1 MGKNRNC
8 YFALGMESTE
18 TASVP
23 AIDGYS
29 VWAGDFSLSVGFYV
43 LQDSK
48 EMCLFCQENVIETGY
63 DMAGFYITVNGKRM
77 TVAVSNMQYLPD
89 VWNNLTIVFHKSEN
103 RLCAYINGAKGFE
116 KTVEAI
122 LQDNAAPYVV
132 GKLFYGYI
140 SKVKCLGRALTEEE
154 VREDTFIDP
163 EQPERYE
170 IYMDFTSR
178 YPEEKG
184 RHGLN
189 IMLSGFAD
197 VKNLV
202 QTVDFG
208 TSGYIM
214 PARSDYVEIGQF
226 ASGEFTIISK
236 VFLKDSR
243 SRHILVARQEQSSP
257 YGILEGIDYTSGS
270 PKLFVKIGDS
280 TVVSDQELP
289 LYQWID
295 IAVCYGNGRIGI
307 YSDGILLHEQEAGTI
322 NKERK
327 LTDFTIGN
335 TRKSDEY
342 KSFCGYIDAVYV
354 FSQKKTQ
361 DQVKALSEKYPT
373 VYSTGIEALYDC
385 SRRMLYED
393 IKNVE
398 IDLMKQAALC
408 LAEGTQD
415 SVIKDNGGDEGLD
428 GKIGDYSYWQ
438 ACLIA
443 SVFIESVGTT
453 GIRPTKGLKPDGT
466 LTENAA
472 RQICRRVVKLPTA
485 QKIII
490 NYKNITGDMCRD
502 FMQELIKC
510 GLFDFMWNLFY
521 EAQSN
526 RSLIAAM
533 FLAAAA
539 GIVCYVAFIALIA
552 ALAGEAAQN
561 GTNDPNSEQEDD
573 DDDDDDNVQ
582 IRLVSIRFC
591 HNASDLSESAAFL
604 YHGYTQSA
612 EGTPEWEKDNMEKR
626 KTDALYIRSEAG
638 RVKVL
643 VKVKIELQGEDK
655 TYSGSIR
662 VFSGSLP
669 AENQSILGDLDAV
682 HVDAEQSCEK
692 ELEFYLDNGT
702 FSGKEIG
709 CYQDYWSWQ
718 ADECGIFAS
727 TQHHTWLLE
736 KTPSKEWNIASE
748 EKDKNVSLKTLE
760 VLQRIK
766 EYDSESAAGESFPL
780 DSKENWLKQMVY
792 FIHDSKRF
800 TYNSDRVHQYVEY
813 NAFLPRLVF
822 DRVRFE
828 TDFTNNS
835 TVVLSSLDTSMVMKV
850 FLSLLSYGTGVVR
863 IWSNDDNESY
873 SQYIDEK
880 KEWVVS
886 PPYVVFDKVI
896 LMGCGSPE
904 SVWIPNEYFAVTPDE
919 EKNPVNPVIYDAVI
933 ETIFMDTKLDDS
945 GNVMNAT
952 EEKVYICGLPF
963 TDKDYEEDLY
973 CSYANKKYYR
983 EVTTTP
989 GNSFF
994 IANILDD
1001 WEMSCVEEKE
1011 VPMNIT
1017 AYKFEDGMIKY
1028 KGRSENFDPTF
1039 KEEMGIK
1046 TASYDILA
1054 HKISYIYISRC
1065 IEEAINKFSNLQEY
1079 TGIMDLLYDLV
1090 FGDALH
1096 YDTRHKTQDMASKGV
1111 AKELSNQIGI
1121 YLQNNLNTTKQLKI
1135 DKSVVV
1141 KANSIIQI
1149 CGFQSY
1155 YNVKIGNNRWNAS
1168 IGGNMDID
1176 TGWYF
1181 IKSYPGYNKEFCYT
1195 VKGVFEEPYGTRYP
1209 GLYVSEDDAY
1219 RISKM
1224 VALFQKLKIDPLM
1237 PQMVEYYVNG
1247 GGGNTYLFA
1256 KCSDCKLQFLD
1267 SAKAYAENYTVWD
1280 MYGNLIWNNSTCF
1293 ITIPC
1298 ISVS

>member
-63 DMAGFYITVNGKRM
+63 DMAGFYITVNGKRL

-116 KTVEAI
+116 KTVETI

-140 SKVKCLGRALTEEE
+140 SKVKCLGRVLTEEE

-163 EQPERYE
+163 EQPEGYE

-270 PKLFVKIGDS
+270 PKIFVKIGDS
-280 TVVSDQELP
+280 TIVSDQELP

-295 IAVCYGNGRIGI
+295 IAVCYGSGRIGI

-428 GKIGDYSYWQ
+428 EKIGDYSYWQ

-526 RSLIAAM
+526 GSLIAAM

-552 ALAGEAAQN
+552 ALAGETAQN
-561 GTNDPNSEQEDD
+561 GTDDPKDDQDDD

-766 EYDSESAAGESFPL
+766 EYDSESAAGEKLLL

-792 FIHDSKRF
+792 FIHDSGKF
-800 TYNSDRVHQYVEY
+800 IYNVDQTHRYSEY
-813 NAFLPRLVF
+813 GQSAPVF

-828 TDFTNNS
+828 TDFMGDNVIT
-835 TVVLSSLDTSMVMKV
+835 LSSLDTSMAMVV
-850 FLSLLSYGTGVVR
+850 FTSLLGYKTGVMRV
-863 IWSNDDNESY
+863 WSNDENEESSHY
-873 SQYIDEK
+873 DPEK
-880 KEWVVS
+880 REWTVS
-886 PPYVVFDKVI
+886 PPYVVFDNVI
-896 LMGCGSPE
+896 PMGGDSLE
-904 SVWIPNEYFAVTPDE
+904 AIWVANEYFAVAADQSSMPA
-919 EKNPVNPVIYDAVI
+919 VYDAVLQAAI
-933 ETIFMDTKLDDS
+933 VEMQEDGL
-945 GNVMNAT
+945 GNINRKVK
-952 EEKVYICGLPF
+952 EKVYLCGLPF
-963 TDKDYEEDLY
+963 TGEEYRNDLY
-973 CSYANKKYYR
+973 CMHVDSNYYR
-983 EVTTTP
+983 ESTTLP

-994 IANILDD
+994 IANILED
-1001 WEMSCVEEKE
+1001 WEMSLVEPPEE
-1011 VPMNIT
+1011 LPDLSS
-1017 AYKFEDGMIKY
+1017 YKVEGGHLEFNE
-1028 KGRSENFDPTF
+1028 RSEKFTESF
-1039 KEEMGIK
+1039 RKKMGLE
-1046 TASYDILA
+1046 AQDFLILA
-1054 HKISYIYISRC
+1054 HKISYRYISDC
-1065 IEEAINKFSNLQEY
+1065 IQKNVNEYMRNCMKKFEDDEKEKIEKKFSDAANA
-1079 TGIMDLLYDLV
+1079 LLDLV
-1090 FGDALH
+1090 FGDGSVHSGKDKL
-1096 YDTRHKTQDMASKGV
+1096 YDQKRKEEARKHFTTIKDKVNRETIVVDDI
-1111 AKELSNQIGI
+1111 KELVQ
-1121 YLQNNLNTTKQLKI
+1121 QP
-1135 DKSVVV
+1135 
-1141 KANSIIQI
+1141 ANCIMELCNEST
-1149 CGFQSY
+1149 F
-1155 YNVKIGNNRWNAS
+1155 NVKVGNNRWNS
-1168 IGGNMDID
+1168 SLGERMDLDKENKRID
-1176 TGWYF
+1176 VESGL
-1181 IKSYPGYNKEFCYT
+1181 K
-1195 VKGVFEEPYGTRYP
+1195 
-1209 GLYVSEDDAY
+1209 LYVSENDAY
-1219 RISKM
+1219 RIKKMDEINKNIQLNPIRPKVVHDSK
-1224 VALFQKLKIDPLM
+1224 
-1237 PQMVEYYVNG
+1237 
-1247 GGGNTYLFA
+1247 GNYIA
-1256 KCSDCKLQFLD
+1256 ISSDCGEGFVGGLQGCGQNYKIYDPAGALIVSVTLRGVHRSKLPYNKQ
-1267 SAKAYAENYTVWD
+1267 NT
-1280 MYGNLIWNNSTCF
+1280 NT
-1293 ITIPC
+1293 
-1298 ISVS
+1298 

>member
-398 IDLMKQAALC
+398 IDLMKQAVLC

-453 GIRPTKGLKPDGT
+453 GIRPTKGLKSDGT

-561 GTNDPNSEQEDD
+561 GTNDPNSEQED

-766 EYDSESAAGESFPL
+766 EYDSESAAGEKLLL

-792 FIHDSKRF
+792 FIHDSQRF

-933 ETIFMDTKLDDS
+933 ETVFMDTKLDDS

-1017 AYKFEDGMIKY
+1017 AYKINGGLLAFS
-1028 KGRSENFDPTF
+1028 GRSESFNDEF
-1039 KEEMGIK
+1039 KENMGVDVL
-1046 TASYDILA
+1046 SYDVLA
-1054 HKISYIYISRC
+1054 HKISYRYINQC
-1065 IEEAINKFSNLQEY
+1065 IQTAINNYLINENQSDFY
-1079 TGIMDLLYDLV
+1079 IIMQAIIDLV
-1090 FGDALH
+1090 FGDNVY
-1096 YDTRHKTQDMASKGV
+1096 YDVIHRDKDTKTKAEV
-1111 AKELSNQIGI
+1111 
-1121 YLQNNLNTTKQLKI
+1121 LKLYY
-1135 DKSVVV
+1135 
-1141 KANSIIQI
+1141 SIINLLKSEIDFDEKIKNYANAILQL
-1149 CGFQSY
+1149 CTCQSY
-1155 YNVKIGNNRWNAS
+1155 FNIKKGNNRWNAS
-1168 IGGNMDID
+1168 IGDYLDLDKDWLFYVSD
-1176 TGWYF
+1176 TNSLYSKDG
-1181 IKSYPGYNKEFCYT
+1181 
-1195 VKGVFEEPYGTRYP
+1195 VKNVTLSCMT
-1209 GLYVSEDDAY
+1209 GLYVSNNDCY

-1224 VALFQKLKIDPLM
+1224 IVLKNLLKIEPLY
-1237 PQMVEYYVNG
+1237 PVVDQMRIKAQAGGLYVDII
-1247 GGGNTYLFA
+1247 YALS
-1256 KCSDCKLQFLD
+1256 SDCGIEFVKQKIKYPMSYTIFNKECEKLF
-1267 SAKAYAENYTVWD
+1267 TVNV
-1280 MYGNLIWNNSTCF
+1280 YE
-1293 ITIPC
+1293 
-1298 ISVS
+1298 

>member
-1 MGKNRNC
+1 MG
-8 YFALGMESTE
+8 T
-18 TASVP
+18 
-23 AIDGYS
+23 
-29 VWAGDFSLSVGFYV
+29 
-43 LQDSK
+43 
-48 EMCLFCQENVIETGY
+48 LF
-63 DMAGFYITVNGKRM
+63 R
-77 TVAVSNMQYLPD
+77 
-89 VWNNLTIVFHKSEN
+89 
-103 RLCAYINGAKGFE
+103 R
-116 KTVEAI
+116 
-122 LQDNAAPYVV
+122 
-132 GKLFYGYI
+132 
-140 SKVKCLGRALTEEE
+140 
-154 VREDTFIDP
+154 
-163 EQPERYE
+163 
-170 IYMDFTSR
+170 
-178 YPEEKG
+178 
-184 RHGLN
+184 
-189 IMLSGFAD
+189 
-197 VKNLV
+197 
-202 QTVDFG
+202 G
-208 TSGYIM
+208 T
-214 PARSDYVEIGQF
+214 
-226 ASGEFTIISK
+226 
-236 VFLKDSR
+236 
-243 SRHILVARQEQSSP
+243 
-257 YGILEGIDYTSGS
+257 
-270 PKLFVKIGDS
+270 
-280 TVVSDQELP
+280 
-289 LYQWID
+289 
-295 IAVCYGNGRIGI
+295 
-307 YSDGILLHEQEAGTI
+307 QEAGTI

-573 DDDDDDNVQ
+573 DDDDDNVQ

-766 EYDSESAAGESFPL
+766 EYDSESAAGEKLLL

-792 FIHDSKRF
+792 FIHDSQRF

-933 ETIFMDTKLDDS
+933 ETVFMDTKLDDS

-1017 AYKFEDGMIKY
+1017 AYKVKKNMLVFSY
-1028 KGRSENFDPTF
+1028 RSESFNDKF
-1039 KEEMGIK
+1039 KENMGVN
-1046 TASYDILA
+1046 TTLSYDVLA
-1054 HKISYIYISRC
+1054 HKISYQYISQC
-1065 IEEAINKFSNLQEY
+1065 IQVAINQCSRKKDSGNFLL
-1079 TGIMDLLYDLV
+1079 IMQTLFDLV
-1090 FGDALH
+1090 FGDNMH
-1096 YDTRHKTQDMASKGV
+1096 YDNEYSGKDAESKRE
-1111 AKELSNQIGI
+1111 AEKLSKEIDA
-1121 YLQNNLNTTKQLKI
+1121 YLKAAAI
-1135 DKSVVV
+1135 DKNI
-1141 KANSIIQI
+1141 KKRANELLKL
-1149 CGFQSY
+1149 CAFQSY
-1155 YNVKIGNNRWNAS
+1155 FNVKKGNNRWNAS
-1168 IGGNMDID
+1168 IGDYLDLDKDWLFYVSD
-1176 TGWYF
+1176 TNSLYSKDG
-1181 IKSYPGYNKEFCYT
+1181 
-1195 VKGVFEEPYGTRYP
+1195 VKNTTLSCMT
-1209 GLYVSEDDAY
+1209 GLYVSNNDNY

-1224 VALFQKLKIDPLM
+1224 IDLKKLLYVEPLYPVVVQMIKAQTGGLYVDIIYALS
-1237 PQMVEYYVNG
+1237 
-1247 GGGNTYLFA
+1247 
-1256 KCSDCKLQFLD
+1256 SDCGIEFVKQKTKYPMSYNIFNMKCEKLF
-1267 SAKAYAENYTVWD
+1267 TV
-1280 MYGNLIWNNSTCF
+1280 
-1293 ITIPC
+1293 
-1298 ISVS
+1298 SVYE